1 MHCIGKAAEIA
12 GRASVFSRR
21 HFAAFLLACAVG
33 LAMVSSGVAFRIW
46 MGSDYRGIGMVISD
60 VSLDNAWYHA
70 VMQEALE
77 GGRPWNAI
85 LAENKSAPY
94 PVPDLAER
102 ILAMPG
108 RLLSLDSATLLL
120 VFRFLL
126 PALLVLSLYGIS
138 WYFTRSKLFALVASA
153 ATTCLSFFLYSPANP
168 FAVLFGTSQTLPYA
182 LFDRPVHPQFEA
194 PLLWIFLFLAVRLVF
209 PTAGTGR
216 MQRVRYLQIGV
227 VGALLG
233 FFTHTYFW
241 AWTWG
246 FAALAVLFAVC
257 LIKKTYQGALHIVF
271 AAGLALLIGAPKIW
285 ELASSLFVGGG
296 SVYGAR
302 LSVYFGHVL
311 AARGLNLPILAT
323 LLLFIWRRKFASA
336 ELRTFAVAG
345 LSATLIALNQQIV
358 TGISLQPDH
367 YTAIIGASVSAWIL
381 TWVVWICVKN
391 RGRFYERIFAA
402 VIIIVSLAAVLVL
415 QFRIFTQMRGINA
428 GLQDFAEVAEWLN
441 SNADNKTAVFANSQ
455 IGLLVPIYT
464 RANLWW
470 HFYAMAV
477 PTDDVR
483 IMHSAYTSFSLCEF
497 TSDDIARMALRQPQ
511 DLAQNFTLSIIK
523 EDREGI
529 VAERLQRWQAGYED
543 FQRKQSLPEAVRA
556 YRIDYVLYDKK
567 LDQCDP
573 RKIGVSEAVMEN
585 ARFALYKIR

>member
-1 MHCIGKAAEIA
+1 MRCIGKATEIVA
-12 GRASVFSRR
+12 RASVFFRR
-21 HFAAFLLACAVG
+21 HSAAFLLALAVG
-33 LAMVSSGVAFRIW
+33 LAMVSSGLAFRLW

-70 VMQEALE
+70 VIQEALE

-85 LAENKSAPY
+85 LAENKGAPY

-102 ILAMPG
+102 ILALPG
-108 RLLSLDSATLLL
+108 RLLSLDSPSLLL
-120 VFRFLL
+120 GFRFLL
-126 PALLVLSLYGIS
+126 PVFLVLSLYGIG
-138 WYFTRSKLFALVASA
+138 WYFTRSKLFALAASVATAS
-153 ATTCLSFFLYSPANP
+153 LSFFLYTPGKP

-209 PTAGTGR
+209 RTAGTSR
-216 MQRVRYLQIGV
+216 LQRVRYLQIAA

-233 FFTHTYFW
+233 LFIHTYFW

-246 FAALAVLFAVC
+246 FAALAALFVIC
-257 LIKKTYQGALHIVF
+257 LLKKSYQCAWHIVF
-271 AAGLALLIGAPKIW
+271 AAGLALILGAPKIW
-285 ELASSLFVGGG
+285 ELASSLFVDDGA
-296 SVYGAR
+296 VYGAR
-302 LSVYFGHVL
+302 LSVYYGRVL
-311 AARGLNLPILAT
+311 AARGLNLPILAA

-345 LSATLIALNQQIV
+345 LFATLIALNQQIV

-367 YTAIIGASVSAWIL
+367 YTALIGAAMGVWIL
-381 TWVVWICVKN
+381 MWVAWTCVKN
-391 RGRFYERIFAA
+391 RSRFFERIFVLLA
-402 VIIIVSLAAVLVL
+402 IIAGLAAVLVL

-428 GLQDFAEVAEWLN
+428 GLQDFAEVADWLN
-441 SNADNKTAVFANSQ
+441 SNADNKTVVFANPQ
-455 IGLLVPIYT
+455 TGLLVPIYT

-477 PTDDVR
+477 PTDDAR
-483 IMHSAYTSFSLCEF
+483 IIHSAYTQFLVCNF
-497 TSDDIARMALRQPQ
+497 TAQDLEKAAQVQPQ

-523 EDREGI
+523 EDREKM
-529 VAERLQRWQAGYED
+529 VAEQLPRWQAGYEE
-543 FQRKQSLPEAVRA
+543 FQSKQSLPLAVRA
-556 YRIDYVLYDKK
+556 YRIDYLLYDKK
-567 LDQCDP
+567 LDKCDP
-573 RKIGVSEAVMEN
+573 RQIGVSEMVMEN